1 MRLCFLFLLYSIWK
15 EIEKIKVISKTFTF
29 PLVPEAINTGSSA
42 KFNFQ
47 RKKNYSCVLPPGA
60 SEPSPHTPTP
70 SHP

>member
-47 RKKNYSCVLPPGA
+47 RKKTTLCPSSRA
-60 SEPSPHTPTP
+60 SEPPHTSTP